1 MQLGTGPVPAMP
13 PEDARAEAEGNRRGQ
28 TPTRSIA
35 ILLCTFNGARFL
47 PSQLASYEAQDFAD
61 WRLFASD
68 DGSDDRTLALLDQFQ
83 KKHGVNKVSIRRG
96 PGKGFAAN
104 FLSLICDPTIEG
116 DYFAL
121 SDQDDVWDAHKLARA
136 RQSLADA
143 PANLPVVYCSRT
155 RLIDERGSE
164 IGLSRFYRKSP
175 HFRNALVQSLASGN
189 TMVLNTQMRRLLMRA
204 GPDVQVASHD
214 WWIYLAATAVGGQ
227 IIYDSAPTV
236 SYRMHSRNV
245 IGSNES
251 AAAKIVRARLLWQG
265 RFKSW
270 ADMNIGAL
278 ERIETLMTDEN
289 RKTLELFQQSRKSG
303 LVPRVCGLIRSGV
316 YRQSI
321 AGDVGLLAAALVG
334 KI

>member
-1 MQLGTGPVPAMP
+1 MQLGTGPVAAMP
-13 PEDARAEAEGNRRGQ
+13 PEGAPAGAEGSRRGRAQ
-28 TPTRSIA
+28 ARSVA

-47 PSQLASYEAQDFAD
+47 PLQLASYEAQDSVD
-61 WRLFASD
+61 WRLFVSD
-68 DGSDDRTLALLDQFQ
+68 DGSQDGTLALLADFQ
-83 KKHGVNKVSIRRG
+83 NRHGAQKVAIRRG
-96 PGKGFAAN
+96 PCTGFAAN

-136 RQSLADA
+136 RQFLNDA

-164 IGLSRFYRKSP
+164 LGLSRFYKKAP

-251 AAAKIVRARLLWQG
+251 AVAKIVRARLLAQG

-270 ADMNIGAL
+270 ADMNVGAL

-289 RKTLELFQQSRKSG
+289 RKTFELFQQSRKGGLALRLCG
-303 LVPRVCGLIRSGV
+303 LVRSGV
-316 YRQSI
+316 YRQSLV
-321 AGDVGLLAAALVG
+321 GDVGLLAAALVG